1 MNIRVKNNDTKEV
14 MVWTIEQI
22 IEEINRDRSDSWS
35 DYDLSDWNDGWNE
48 WCEGIY
54 YSIVK

>member
-22 IEEINRDRSDSWS
+22 IEEINRDRSDNWI